1 MKKMLNML
9 LPNVQQNRST
19 AALLV
24 FVLLFFAGS
33 GRFSV
38 DGWFAKKKC
47 LKDTKV
53 WVKGDTKHRS
63 CPVLDKQKRRLS
75 QQSQLTLSRKFI
87 TLTPQITVNIN

>member
-38 DGWFAKKKC
+38 DGWFANNKG
-47 LKDTKV
+47 LTDTKV

>member
-38 DGWFAKKKC
+38 DGWLAKK
-47 LKDTKV
+47 LA
-53 WVKGDTKHRS
+53 
-63 CPVLDKQKRRLS
+63 
-75 QQSQLTLSRKFI
+75 
-87 TLTPQITVNIN
+87 

>member
-38 DGWFAKKKC
+38 DGWFAKKC

>member
-38 DGWFAKKKC
+38 DGWFAKKNV
-47 LKDTKV
+47 LKIQKFGLRAIQST
-53 WVKGDTKHRS
+53 
-63 CPVLDKQKRRLS
+63 VLAP
-75 QQSQLTLSRKFI
+75 F
-87 TLTPQITVNIN
+87 